1 MWFNISKN
9 SPDSGEESQRTGG
22 DGMDY
27 ENVLNQP
34 ASKDNEE
41 KLHRREVALKLG
53 KFVAYTAPALIAL
66 ATAKDA
72 CAE

>member
-1 MWFNISKN
+1 
-9 SPDSGEESQRTGG
+9 
-22 DGMDY
+22 MDY

>member
-1 MWFNISKN
+1 MEDIKL
-9 SPDSGEESQRTGG
+9 PQ
-22 DGMDY
+22 
-27 ENVLNQP
+27 ENTTP
-34 ASKDNEE
+34 EEE
-41 KLHRREVALKLG
+41 KLDRRDLARRMG